1 MPIAMSSE
9 GGGDVRL
16 VPGDELLLRL
26 DPTSARLYEKDWE
39 GKGVVTSFDVGE
51 GEVVLEMRT

>member
-1 MPIAMSSE
+1 MSSE